1 MNKLKSH
8 HKMAILLSKR
18 GSADLWWG
26 ANGAKLS
33 TMEERLNTNS
43 EFHLNDW
50 KALKGWW
57 HDRHHLCKEMYLLF
71 QVMSLSELNER
82 SFNLKRL
89 TVFLHKCRLTTMFST
104 SSLYP
109 WVSDTWY
116 FIFMQLYW
124 FMSGMMA
131 FRLFMPTIFIPPNR
145 CCIYYVK
152 TTHIRSISI
161 FPKAFTMSVWISVK
175 APGNFKRFRLCS
187 LKMKILVLGQYLP
200 RENILCCTIL
210 EWSPAASSRTEIIW
224 KV

>member
-1 MNKLKSH
+1 MSSDNYVQHFLIIPMSFRYLVFYFYAALLIHVSLLK
-8 HKMAILLSKR
+8 
-18 GSADLWWG
+18 
-26 ANGAKLS
+26 
-33 TMEERLNTNS
+33 
-43 EFHLNDW
+43 
-50 KALKGWW
+50 
-57 HDRHHLCKEMYLLF
+57 C
-71 QVMSLSELNER
+71 
-82 SFNLKRL
+82 
-89 TVFLHKCRLTTMFST
+89 
-104 SSLYP
+104 
-109 WVSDTWY
+109 
-116 FIFMQLYW
+116 
-124 FMSGMMA
+124 MMA